1 MESFRIIAE
10 RKISQAIAE
19 GSLTFEQ
26 WQDKPLP
33 DDDDDYLIP
42 DDLKMA
48 YKILKNSG
56 FLPPEVE
63 LRKEVNRI
71 EELIAATE
79 DEHVRLK
86 QMRKLN
92 LLLIKLDN
100 QRGTV
105 SSITEQEEYY
115 RKIVERISLLSE
127 KNRKNQGRENNISAN
142 PRQGDQ

>member
-10 RKISQAIAE
+10 RKISQAIAD

-33 DDDDDYLIP
+33 EDDDYLIP
-42 DDLKMA
+42 DDLKLA
-48 YKILKNSG
+48 YKMLKNGG

-63 LRKEVNRI
+63 IRKEVNRI

-92 LLLIKLDN
+92 LLMIKLDN
-100 QRGTV
+100 QRGTT
-105 SSITEQEEYY
+105 SSIAEQEEYY
-115 RKIVERISLLSE
+115 RKVVERISLMSE
-127 KNRKNQGRENNISAN
+127 KNKSG
-142 PRQGDQ
+142 

>member
-10 RKISQAIAE
+10 RRISQAIE
-19 GSLTFEQ
+19 DGSLSFEQ

-33 DDDDDYLIP
+33 EDDDYLIP
-42 DDLKMA
+42 DDLKLA
-48 YKILKNSG
+48 YKMLKNGG

-63 LRKEVNRI
+63 IRKEVNRI

-92 LLLIKLDN
+92 LLLIKLDS
-100 QRGTV
+100 QRNRP
-105 SSITEQEEYY
+105 SSISEQEEYY
-115 RKIVERISLLSE
+115 RKIVERVSLHSE
-127 KNRKNQGRENNISAN
+127 QK
-142 PRQGDQ
+142 

>member
-10 RKISQAIAE
+10 RRISQAIE
-19 GSLTFEQ
+19 DGSLSFEQ

-33 DDDDDYLIP
+33 EDDDYLIP
-42 DDLKMA
+42 DDLKLA
-48 YKILKNSG
+48 YKMLKNGG

-63 LRKEVNRI
+63 IRKEVNRI

-92 LLLIKLDN
+92 LLLIKLDS
-100 QRGTV
+100 QRNRP
-105 SSITEQEEYY
+105 SSISEQEEYY
-115 RKIVERISLLSE
+115 RKIVERVSLHSE
-127 KNRKNQGRENNISAN
+127 KK
-142 PRQGDQ
+142 